1 MLFKIS
7 LCFLL
12 ILVIGTFPSLQLPYV
27 TFPTNDS
34 VLKSGDQITIK
45 FKDDGNPPTSSMS
58 GIKIQFMKN
67 QDTQQI
73 PLLTIVENL
82 PNTESQFDFKVPS
95 IKALNCSSGKFYFLM
110 FSDSGKPDKGN
121 ISCSPTFT
129 VLEDSSETP
138 SVTFPAKQ
146 MTQNNFLRGGIGDIG
161 DIGGG
166 IGIPDILPGEKK
178 TSTSVNTMTSITS
191 TPTSTSTS
199 APTSASTIAPTIAQT
214 ITPTNTP
221 TSIVTPFVSITTTP
235 TNAIMPA
242 VTTQKSAW
250 PSVIT
255 ASSIDP
261 SKPITAII
269 PLYSP
274 SDPSSDPGTVVIVVN
289 GPKSTNT
296 KLTASTFQPQ
306 KSPND
311 IGGIESS
318 STVNIRFIKHGKI
331 NCIIM
336 RLGYIFLSLLVMNI
350 QYFGY
355 F

>member
-12 ILVIGTFPSLQLPYV
+12 ILVVGTFPSLQLPHV

-34 VLKSGDQITIK
+34 VLKSGDQVTIK
-45 FKDDGNPPTSSMS
+45 FIDDGNPPTSSMS

-95 IKALNCSSGKFYFLM
+95 IKALDCSPGKFYFLM
-110 FSDSGKPDKGN
+110 FSDPGKPDKDD

-138 SVTFPAKQ
+138 SVTFPVKQ
-146 MTQNNFLRGGIGDIG
+146 MTPNNFLRGGIGDIG
-161 DIGGG
+161 G
-166 IGIPDILPGEKK
+166 IGIP
-178 TSTSVNTMTSITS
+178 
-191 TPTSTSTS
+191 
-199 APTSASTIAPTIAQT
+199 
-214 ITPTNTP
+214 
-221 TSIVTPFVSITTTP
+221 
-235 TNAIMPA
+235 

-296 KLTASTFQPQ
+296 KLAASTFQPQ

-311 IGGIESS
+311 IGDIQSS
-318 STVNIRFIKHGKI
+318 STVNSRFIKHGKI
-331 NCIIM
+331 HCIIM
-336 RLGYIFLSLLVMNI
+336 RLGYILLSLLVMNI